1 MTDAGTSHEQR
12 DSVRAGDRRPGPVT
26 LAELTAG
33 LIWPTLLRSPALAVQ
48 PPRVLVGLFTVAALA
63 LVAWL
68 FDSALGLFGS
78 EPLAA
83 PVLEQVTLGLDS
95 AAERLLA
102 LDLVAS
108 ATALADAVFGVAVR
122 ASGERPVAAAALLL
136 LLAPAWMVGGG
147 AIARMVGVDVAGRMN
162 MSTADALSFSLRNTL
177 SLSGAMLIPIVLMGA
192 LALALKLAGWALL
205 SVTVIDLI
213 GGVAY
218 GLMIVVGLALVL
230 VIVGFAGGQ
239 ALLAPAV
246 AVEGGDAMDAV
257 QRAYAY
263 VIGRPGRA
271 MLYGVFALVQGAI
284 VFVIARWI
292 VAAALGITDRL
303 ATAWLGADRA
313 RALLGYGD
321 EASRPIAG
329 WLIGEWHSLLWAV
342 LTGFV
347 VSLYFTS
354 STIVYMLLRRVND
367 EQDLREVWMEPQ
379 RGA

>member
-1 MTDAGTSHEQR
+1 M
-12 DSVRAGDRRPGPVT
+12 T

-33 LIWPTLLRSPALAVQ
+33 LIWPTLLRSPAMAVQ
-48 PPRVLVGLFTVAALA
+48 PPRVLVGLFTVAAVA

-68 FDSALGLFGS
+68 FDGALGMFGA

-83 PVLEQVTLGLDS
+83 PALEQVTSGLDT
-95 AAERLLA
+95 AAARLIA
-102 LDLVAS
+102 LDLAGS
-108 ATALADAVFGVAVR
+108 AAALADAVFGVAVR

-136 LLAPAWMVGGG
+136 LLAPVWMTGGG
-147 AIARMVGVDVAGRMN
+147 AIARMVGGDVAGRMN
-162 MSTADALSFSLRNTL
+162 MSTAEALSFSIRNAL
-177 SLSGAMLIPIVLMGA
+177 SFAGAILIPIVLMGA

-213 GGVAY
+213 GGVGY
-218 GLMIVVGLALVL
+218 GLMIAVGFALIL
-230 VIVGFAGGQ
+230 LIVGFGAGQ

-271 MLYGVFALVQGAI
+271 ILYGGFALAQGAI

-292 VAAALGITDRL
+292 VAGALGMTDRL
-303 ATAWLGADRA
+303 STAWLGADRA
-313 RALLGYGD
+313 RALLGYGGAD
-321 EASRPIAG
+321 GQPLAG
-329 WLIGEWHSLLWAV
+329 WLIGEWHSLVWAI
-342 LTGFV
+342 LAGFV

-354 STIVYMLLRRVND
+354 ATIVYMLLRRVND
-367 EQDLREVWMEPQ
+367 EQDLREVWMEN
-379 RGA
+379 GAR